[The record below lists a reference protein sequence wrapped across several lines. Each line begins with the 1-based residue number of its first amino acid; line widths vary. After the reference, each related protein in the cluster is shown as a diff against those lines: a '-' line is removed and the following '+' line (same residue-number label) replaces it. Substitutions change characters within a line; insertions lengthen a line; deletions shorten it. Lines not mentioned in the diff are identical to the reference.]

1 MTGRIREILMTYVR
15 RLSAPRAAFMLLIP
29 LMGIFQL
36 ALMPLKTLSMNS
48 WMILYLPALIAI
60 HMKQQV
66 IYIRERRLPS
76 ALGLHLAIGTGLVLL
91 VTIGVPLLRM
101 SITGQW
107 SCGFLG
113 IVLAGTAVVFGGA
126 ITANPAFWFAIP
138 LLIWATFVPAAQH
151 WLTELFSGQ
160 HDDVG
165 IALVATSL
173 AMIWASMAYL
183 REMTEE
189 NRAYH
194 WRSDLR
200 AADIYERGSV
210 ETAQSMALRAAA
222 KNRWWSPRDPSD
234 RAIAQWP
241 ILARG
246 SLWQRI
252 RLRDYGRRIPV
263 GLYIAMM
270 LFPVFTLLPQYFIGR
285 GAGGAIIPTP
295 AMIFPMLFP
304 AYLVLAQ
311 FALQRP
317 LWATELLRP
326 ASRREFVLGL
336 FMTWGRQ
343 VAEVWLALA
352 AGWIGVSAVLGLS
365 AAPGPELW
373 HYLVLSAIV
382 QIFLFGTGV
391 WFLRYRSKSIMTL
404 YLLLGILAFSIIA
417 GTLGTIYRN
426 LTPDLVSIAIVCVAV
441 ILMSALI
448 TWDAYR
454 RWMNTELG

>member
-1 MTGRIREILMTYVR
+1 MTGRIHEILMTYVR

-29 LMGIFQL
+29 LIGMLQL
-36 ALMPLKTLSMNS
+36 ALMPLKTLSMSS

-91 VTIGVPLLRM
+91 VTIGVPLMRM

-113 IVLAGTAVVFGGA
+113 IVLAGTAVVFGGV

-138 LLIWATFVPAAQH
+138 LLIWVTFVPAAQG
-151 WLTELFSGQ
+151 WLTELFSGR
-160 HDDVG
+160 HEDVG

-194 WRSDLR
+194 WRADLR

-210 ETAQSMALRAAA
+210 ETAQSIALRAAA
-222 KNRWWSPRDPSD
+222 KNRWWSPRDPSES
-234 RAIAQWP
+234 AIAQWP
-241 ILARG
+241 RLAHG
-246 SLWQRI
+246 SLWQRM
-252 RLRDYGRRIPV
+252 RLRDYCRKIPA
-263 GLYIAMM
+263 GLYVAMI
-270 LFPVFTLLPQYFIGR
+270 LFPVFTLLPQYLIGR
-285 GAGGAIIPTP
+285 GAGAPIFPG
-295 AMIFPMLFP
+295 MIFPTLFP

-317 LWATELLRP
+317 LWASELLRP
-326 ASRREFVLGL
+326 AGRREFVLGL
-336 FMTWGRQ
+336 FTTWARQ
-343 VAEVWLALA
+343 VVQVWLALA
-352 AGWIGVSAVLGLS
+352 IGWIGVSAVLGFNTT
-365 AAPGPELW
+365 PGTELPRF
-373 HYLVLSAIV
+373 LVLSAIV
-382 QIFLFGTGV
+382 QIFLFSTGV
-391 WFLRYRSKSIMTL
+391 WFLRYREKSILTL
-404 YLLLGILAFSIIA
+404 HLLLGILVFSIIGGA
-417 GTLGTIYRN
+417 LAPIYRN
-426 LTPDLVSIAIVCVAV
+426 LTPDPVSIAIVCVTV

-454 RWMNTELG
+454 RWLNTELG